1 MATEIEALVV
11 DDSAVIRRIIVG
23 ALTMAGVKT
32 VDQAAD
38 GAQALE
44 AVDLRDY
51 GLILMD
57 WNMPN
62 MTGIEAVR
70 EIRDRGKD
78 VPIIM
83 VTTESERSRVLE
95 AIKAG
100 VNDYV
105 MKPFSPELLAE
116 TIRRVLG
123 RCTPSEPPSLE
134 TG

>member
-1 MATEIEALVV
+1 MKALVV
-11 DDSAVIRRIIVG
+11 DDSAVMRRITKR
-23 ALTMAGVKT
+23 ALAAAGVENIDEAT
-32 VDQAAD
+32 D

-44 AVDLRDY
+44 IVSKSDY
-51 GLILMD
+51 ALVLMD

-70 EIRDRGKD
+70 AIRGQGND

-105 MKPFSPELLAE
+105 MKPFTAEGLAE
-116 TIRRVLG
+116 RIRDVLS
-123 RCTPSEPPSLE
+123 RTASAEPPSLE
-134 TG
+134 SQENA

>member
-1 MATEIEALVV
+1 MAIEVKALVV
-11 DDSAVIRRIIVG
+11 DDSAVIRKIIVG
-23 ALTMAGVKT
+23 ALTMANVESI
-32 VDQAAD
+32 DQAAD

-44 AVDLRDY
+44 AVGQSDY

-70 EIRDRGKD
+70 AIRDQGREM
-78 VPIIM
+78 PIIM

-105 MKPFSPELLAE
+105 IKPFTPEVLAE
-116 TIRRVLG
+116 TIQKVLA
-123 RCTPSEPPSLE
+123 RYAPSGPPALE
-134 TG
+134 AE